1 MSDFD
6 LDSERQ
12 ARFTNVIDIRNGKIH
27 KEFNKKNLIDQ
38 LILYIYNITMTPMSN
53 LCLKNN
59 RNYDNYPSF

>member
-27 KEFNKKNLIDQ
+27 KEFNKKKFNKEIVTYVRSFDKFYQ
-38 LILYIYNITMTPMSN
+38 AEVYHQDLYVKKFQ
-53 LCLKNN
+53 KN
-59 RNYDNYPSF
+59 